1 MGWMTWLLWLLVLAP
16 LIYVLVGTGLIALGV
31 ALKQGGHRS
40 SRFVFAAG
48 AGGYVGGLTCLLAFA
63 VDEDAGRM
71 AFSISFFLLTAA
83 WVIGA
88 LIAAGRTKGTD
99 AGPAPSDRA
108 TSPLRGSAAT
118 PGGAG

>member
-1 MGWMTWLLWLLVLAP
+1 MGWTTWVLWVLVLAP
-16 LIYVLVGTGLIALGV
+16 LIYVLLGTGLIALGV
-31 ALKQGGHRS
+31 ALKGAGHRS

-71 AFSISFFLLTAA
+71 AFTIAFVLLTAV

-88 LIAAGRTKGTD
+88 LIAAARTKGTD
-99 AGPAPSDRA
+99 AGSAPSDRA
-108 TSPLRGSAAT
+108 TSALRGSAAR
-118 PGGAG
+118 PGAAG